1 MSCVSAIAPAVTPAA
16 ETGERVAMRGPAL
29 TLGVSSLALA
39 LFPQFRP
46 FFFFDPTHPME
57 TMDAAAPAVASPAWR
72 LAHYLAL
79 VGFVLLLCVLPAL
92 HARLSAGGVEARSRR
107 AMLLCS
113 LGVALILPTLGV
125 ELYAMPAIGRI
136 YLAGNVSI
144 APAVSLIYIGG
155 ATLVMLLGLVLL
167 AIGAIVLATA
177 VARSRVLP
185 RWAAI
190 VYAIGLAAWCP
201 LFPPVFRVVDGLLI
215 GVGGIALAWALRRP
229 VPPPAAPGFHPEV
242 PGTRPVAPEL

>member
-1 MSCVSAIAPAVTPAA
+1 MSCASAIAPAVTPAA

-79 VGFVLLLCVLPAL
+79 IGFVLLLCGLPAL

-125 ELYAMPAIGRI
+125 ELYAMPAR
-136 YLAGNVSI
+136 
-144 APAVSLIYIGG
+144 
-155 ATLVMLLGLVLL
+155 
-167 AIGAIVLATA
+167 
-177 VARSRVLP
+177 
-185 RWAAI
+185 
-190 VYAIGLAAWCP
+190 
-201 LFPPVFRVVDGLLI
+201 
-215 GVGGIALAWALRRP
+215 
-229 VPPPAAPGFHPEV
+229 
-242 PGTRPVAPEL
+242 

>member
-1 MSCVSAIAPAVTPAA
+1 MSAAAASSHVRCRVARGFTTLEVLTAVTIVGILASLVVPSY
-16 ETGERVAMRGPAL
+16 
-29 TLGVSSLALA
+29 GV
-39 LFPQFRP
+39 
-46 FFFFDPTHPME
+46 
-57 TMDAAAPAVASPAWR
+57 
-72 LAHYLAL
+72 Y
-79 VGFVLLLCVLPAL
+79 
-92 HARLSAGGVEARSRR
+92 
-107 AMLLCS
+107 
-113 LGVALILPTLGV
+113 
-125 ELYAMPAIGRI
+125 
-136 YLAGNVSI
+136 
-144 APAVSLIYIGG
+144 
-155 ATLVMLLGLVLL
+155 
-167 AIGAIVLATA
+167 

>member
-1 MSCVSAIAPAVTPAA
+1 
-16 ETGERVAMRGPAL
+16 MRGAAL
-29 TLGVSSLALA
+29 TLGLSSLALA

-57 TMDAAAPAVASPAWR
+57 TMDAAAPAVVSPAWR

-79 VGFVLLLCVLPAL
+79 IGFVLLLCVLPAL
-92 HARLSAGGVEARSRR
+92 HARLAAAGVEARSRR
-107 AMLLCS
+107 AMLLCG

-125 ELYAMPAIGRI
+125 ELYALPAIGRI

-155 ATLVMLLGLVLL
+155 ATLVMLLGLLLL

-177 VARSRVLP
+177 VARSRALP

-201 LFPPVFRVVDGLLI
+201 LFSPVVRVVDGLLI
-215 GVGGIALAWALRRP
+215 GIGGIALAWSLRRP
-229 VPPPAAPGFHPEV
+229 SRPPEAGGFHPQMASAQ
-242 PGTRPVAPEL
+242 PVAPEP

>member
-1 MSCVSAIAPAVTPAA
+1 MSCASAIAPAVTPAA

-79 VGFVLLLCVLPAL
+79 IGFVLLLCVLPAL
-92 HARLSAGGVEARSRR
+92 
-107 AMLLCS
+107 LLCS

-155 ATLVMLLGLVLL
+155 ATLVMLLGLLLL
-167 AIGAIVLATA
+167 AIGAIVLAVA
-177 VARSRVLP
+177 VARSRALP
-185 RWAAI
+185 RWAGI

-201 LFPPVFRVVDGLLI
+201 LLPPIVRVVDGLLI
-215 GVGGIALAWALRRP
+215 GIGGIALAWALRRP
-229 VPPPAAPGFHPEV
+229 SPPPDAPGFHPHAS
-242 PGTRPVAPEL
+242 G

>member
-1 MSCVSAIAPAVTPAA
+1 
-16 ETGERVAMRGPAL
+16 MRFL
-29 TLGVSSLALA
+29 HALA
-39 LFPQFRP
+39 GAIVAGAVLGGVADVARATPIT
-46 FFFFDPTHPME
+46 PTRDDE
-57 TMDAAAPAVASPAWR
+57 VIE
-72 LAHYLAL
+72 
-79 VGFVLLLCVLPAL
+79 VLPATSSGRRDDRQL
-92 HARLSAGGVEARSRR
+92 RKRLAAR
-107 AMLLCS
+107 
-113 LGVALILPTLGV
+113 PDD
-125 ELYAMPAIGRI
+125 P
-136 YLAGNVSI
+136 
-144 APAVSLIYIGG
+144 
-155 ATLVMLLGLVLL
+155 
-167 AIGAIVLATA
+167 VLATA

>member
-1 MSCVSAIAPAVTPAA
+1 
-16 ETGERVAMRGPAL
+16 MRGAAL
-29 TLGVSSLALA
+29 TLGLSSLALA

-57 TMDAAAPAVASPAWR
+57 TMDAAAPAVASGVWR
-72 LAHYLAL
+72 FAHYLAL
-79 VGFVLLLCVLPAL
+79 IGFVLLLCALPAL
-92 HARLSAGGVEARSRR
+92 HARLAAAGVEARSRR
-107 AMLLCS
+107 AMVLCI
-113 LGVALILPTLGV
+113 LGVALVLPTLGV

-136 YLAGNVSI
+136 YLAGSVSI

-155 ATLVMLLGLVLL
+155 ATLVMLLGLLLL

-177 VARSRVLP
+177 IARSRALP
-185 RWAAI
+185 KWAAI

-201 LFPPVFRVVDGLLI
+201 LFPPVLRVVDGILI

-229 VPPPAAPGFHPEV
+229 ARPPEAGGFHPEV
-242 PGTRPVAPEL
+242 PGAPHPALSPEGRG